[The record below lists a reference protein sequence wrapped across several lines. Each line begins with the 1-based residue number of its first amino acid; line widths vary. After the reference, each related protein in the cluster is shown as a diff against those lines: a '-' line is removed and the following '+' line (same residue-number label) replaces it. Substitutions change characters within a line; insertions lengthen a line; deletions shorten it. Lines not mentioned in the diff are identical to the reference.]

1 MRNPVNNKTKTK
13 HEPGKGKT
21 HLMNSMIQL
30 KRLVPLVLV
39 SLALLPLMYAQDS
52 SRLRANSHRVRTHVG
67 SRERPVAP
75 APRPHTQTTDRSDSP
90 LVGPPPPDGVYG
102 GSTAEGY
109 QALHTLPNMNGDAF
123 DTGIGWR
130 SLYFDTGTFNFNT
143 GVGAGTLALNNLGG
157 TGAVEN
163 TATGAGA
170 LLLNTSGLENT
181 ANGAFALIWNSAAR
195 DNTAVGDRALE
206 HNDQSNTGLASFNN
220 AVGSHA
226 LHTNVDGFSNNA
238 LGESALFFNQTGALN
253 TAVGDLALQ
262 DNDNSGSGAANF
274 NTGVGGEALFA
285 NVDGDSNNAI
295 GYQALTF
302 NTIGVQNNAQG
313 FQALMSNDD
322 GASNVA
328 IGDSAL
334 SGNAHGSFNTVVG
347 WEAGFTLEGDDNIYI
362 GATSGDGVTS
372 ESGTIRIGDPMFV
385 ASAYVAGIFGQT
397 ATGGVPVF
405 VDANGKLGTVTSSA
419 RFKDD
424 IKPMDKASESI
435 LALKPVTFRYK
446 KQMDANRIPQFGLVA
461 EDVAQVNPELV
472 VNGRDGKPYTVRYE
486 AVNAMLLNEFL
497 KEHKKVEKQEATI
510 AQLKNDFQ
518 TVSTQQRKEIQ
529 LLSAQLKEQASQI
542 QKVSAQ
548 LEASKPAP
556 QVVNNP

>member
-1 MRNPVNNKTKTK
+1 
-13 HEPGKGKT
+13 
-21 HLMNSMIQL
+21 MNSLIQL
-30 KRLVPLVLV
+30 RRLVPLVLV
-39 SLALLPLMYAQDS
+39 SLALLPLTYAQDS
-52 SRLRANSHRVRTHVG
+52 SRLRANSHRLRAHVG

-75 APRPHTQTTDRSDSP
+75 APRPHVQDDSP
-90 LVGPPPPDGVYG
+90 LVVPPPDGEYS
-102 GSTAEGY
+102 GSTAEGHH
-109 QALHTLPNMNGDAF
+109 ALFSLTTGQW
-123 DTGIGWR
+123 DTGLGWEA
-130 SLYFDTGTFNFNT
+130 LATDTTSSFNT
-143 GVGAGTLALNNLGG
+143 GVGAGALALNN
-157 TGAVEN
+157 ADEN

-170 LLLNTSGLENT
+170 LLLNGTGVGNA
-181 ANGAFALIWNSAAR
+181 ANGALALLYNSAAM
-195 DNTAVGDRALE
+195 DNAAVGDRALE
-206 HNDQSNTGLASFNN
+206 HNDQSATGLASFNN

-226 LHTNVDGFSNNA
+226 MYTNLDGFSNNA
-238 LGESALFFNQTGALN
+238 LGESALFFNQIGALN

-262 DNDNSGSGAANF
+262 DNDDSGSGLANF
-274 NTGVGGEALFA
+274 NTGVGGEALLA

-328 IGDSAL
+328 VGDSAL

-347 WEAGFTLEGDDNIYI
+347 WEAGFSVEGEDNIYI
-362 GATSGDGVTS
+362 GATSADGVTS
-372 ESGTIRIGDPMFV
+372 ETGTIRIGDPAFV
-385 ASAYVAGIFGQT
+385 GAAFVAGIFGQT
-397 ATGGVPVF
+397 ALGGVPVF
-405 VDANGKLGTVTSSA
+405 VDATGKLGTLTSSA

-424 IKPMDKASESI
+424 IKAMDKASESV

-446 KQMDANRIPQFGLVA
+446 KAIDVNGTPQFGLVA
-461 EDVAQVNPELV
+461 EDVAKVNPDLV

-510 AQLKNDFQ
+510 TQLKNDFQ

-529 LLSAQLKEQASQI
+529 LLNAQLKEQASQI

>member
-1 MRNPVNNKTKTK
+1 
-13 HEPGKGKT
+13 
-21 HLMNSMIQL
+21 MNSLIQL
-30 KRLVPLVLV
+30 RRLVPLVLV
-39 SLALLPLMYAQDS
+39 SLALLPQIYAQDS
-52 SRLRANSHRVRTHVG
+52 HRSRAGSHQVRAGVG

-170 LLLNTSGLENT
+170 LLLNTSGSENT
-181 ANGAFALIWNSAAR
+181 SNGAFALIYNSAAT
-195 DNTAVGDRALE
+195 DNTAVGDRALC
-206 HNDQSNTGLASFNN
+206 HNDQSTTGLASFNN

-238 LGESALFFNQTGALN
+238 LGESAMFFNQTGALN

-302 NTIGVQNNAQG
+302 NTIGVQNNAEG
-313 FQALMSNDD
+313 FQALMNNDD
-322 GASNVA
+322 GAANVA
-328 IGDSAL
+328 VGDSAL
-334 SGNAHGSFNTVVG
+334 SGNAGGSFNTVLG

-362 GATSGDGVTS
+362 GATSGDTVTS
-372 ESGTIRIGDPMFV
+372 ESGTIRIGDPSFV
-385 ASAYVAGIFGQT
+385 SACYIAGINGAA
-397 ATGGVPVF
+397 ATGGSAVF
-405 VDANGKLGTVTSSA
+405 VDGTGKLGTVPAGSPLS
-419 RFKDD
+419 
-424 IKPMDKASESI
+424 M
-435 LALKPVTFRYK
+435 
-446 KQMDANRIPQFGLVA
+446 N
-461 EDVAQVNPELV
+461 EL
-472 VNGRDGKPYTVRYE
+472 
-486 AVNAMLLNEFL
+486 L
-497 KEHKKVEKQEATI
+497 KEHKKVEKQEAMIT
-510 AQLKNDFQ
+510 QLKNDFQ